1 MPNNRIFYAIQA
13 VKVKPCQLTTGSAYN
28 YGAERVLKGIQ
39 SVGIT
44 TTFNLDPVYQLGQL
58 DLYDQVEEVPDIEV
72 TMTKVLDGRQTI
84 YNACIDGS
92 GAAGSSNGIGLTQ
105 ISDRRADFALGIWSD
120 TSINTPV
127 QVTGVSGVITTAG
140 VQQYL
145 LCSGMYVSQVSYN
158 LTSDGNFT
166 EDVTLVGNSAKWG
179 GASAGGITGFSSGI
193 QSGELRTVHRRWSLD
208 LEKSTLPTGTGGGI
222 GGGAPLTDIHINSV
236 TLSCSLGR
244 EAINQLASR
253 APYYRY
259 INFPVEVTSEFEVT
273 AVSGSQ
279 VNGDDFTTLSGCTA
293 SAAKNLET
301 KTIKIKLCDINGT
314 NTGYLFDLGDKNKLT
329 SSNYTGGDT
338 GGGNAT
344 VSYSYQTYN
353 AFSVSGSTV

>member
-13 VKVKPCQLTTGSAYN
+13 VKVRPCQQGVAGN
-28 YGAERVLKGIQ
+28 YVYGNERVLKGVQ

-44 TTFNLDPVYQLGQL
+44 TNFSLDPVYQLGQL

-72 TMTKVLDGRQTI
+72 TMNKVLDGRQTI
-84 YNACIDGS
+84 YNAVIDGS
-92 GAAGSSNGIGLTQ
+92 GTVGNSNNLGLTQ

-120 TSINTPV
+120 TSINTP
-127 QVTGVSGVITTAG
+127 SGAGSSG

-145 LCSGMYVSQVSYN
+145 VCSGMYVSSVSYN
-158 LTSDGNFT
+158 LVSDGNFT
-166 EDVTLVGNSAKWG
+166 EDVTLVGNNAKWAG
-179 GASAGGITGFSSGI
+179 SAGITGFSSGI
-193 QSGELRTVHRRWSLD
+193 KDAETRTVHRRWSLD
-208 LEKSTLPTGTGGGI
+208 LNNSTLPTGTGGGI
-222 GGGAPLTDIHINSV
+222 GGSAPLTDVHINSV

-244 EAINQLASR
+244 EAINQLSSR

-279 VNGDDFTTLSGCTA
+279 VNADDFTTQTGCNA
-293 SAAKNLET
+293 AAAKNLES
-301 KTIKIKLCDINGT
+301 KTIKIKLCPINGT
-314 NTGYLFDLGDKNKLT
+314 ATDTGYLFDLGSSNKLT

-344 VSYSYQTYN
+344 VSYSYQSFN
-353 AFSVSGSTV
+353 VFSVSGSTL